1 MSLILFWSLKIML
14 SFILKFIIQY
24 LTGNSSNRLIY
35 LITEALSLLI
45 TLYVFYIS
53 NRLVDPKLLDGS
65 AENFFE
71 FLLIGEIALII
82 PISFFETIIKNYLEF
97 YHSQFLET
105 LKGMRIPYFPIII
118 KKSLNE
124 LILPV
129 SRVLLIFV
137 FGLLLFNFKVSLI
150 STLVYFIIQFL
161 SLACILFIS
170 QFVIQIHLNYKR
182 GLKFIYLL
190 NSILAVIGGAYFP
203 ITLLPPFIRDY
214 LVWIF
219 PQSFILQLSR
229 MAFAQKSEK
238 TYLALVFFIVYIAVV
253 AMILKPLIKGL
264 ERRRLRNRF
273 KNVVFTNT
281 GHF

>member
-1 MSLILFWSLKIML
+1 ML